1 VTDSYLQIKARAL
14 ARCLIRHSPRDIRV
28 VTDTALLPDCA
39 WCADDGHRCS
49 ADISMYHDSGVVET
63 CGHCVLT
70 AAAEA
75 VDASESG
82 DFFVEVTRVAV
93 A

>member
-1 VTDSYLQIKARAL
+1 MTDPVFRIKVRAL
-14 ARCLIRHSPRDIRV
+14 ARCLIRHGPRDIRV
-28 VTDTALLPDCA
+28 VTDTKPLPDCA
-39 WCADDGHRCS
+39 WCADDGHHCP

-75 VDASESG
+75 ADASESG
-82 DFFVEVTRVAV
+82 DFFVEVTRVAT